1 MGYAAVRSYQS
12 PQALKRKRVLQFGV
26 PAILA
31 AVALLVFWGVDWQWG
46 RDSEAAPHLERRE
59 QNLAQEMVQ
68 TPAAPT
74 VKVSVGGKMGPVGV
88 EASRQ
93 MTSEEF
99 AKEMKGLERAV
110 KFDVSLA
117 RNLAAQADPRMK
129 KHNQWA
135 IEIENQGLIGREFD
149 YVLRGG
155 MKADFRRLDI
165 AKLLR
170 GLPSEE
176 RELLYDDWLDQR
188 GILKAKKESSIPIL
202 EDICRRY
209 PDNPAAQ
216 KIMAIVD
223 YSKENGLFL

>member
-129 KHNQWA
+129 SFNQWLIKA
-135 IEIENQGLIGREFD
+135 GEGLTGREID
-149 YVLRGG
+149 YVTFPGRKSG
-155 MKADFRRLDI
+155 MRRHEV
-165 AKLLR
+165 ALLLQE
-170 GLPSEE
+170 LPSDE
-176 RELLYDDWLDQR
+176 REKLYGWFSSMKVR
-188 GILKAKKESSIPIL
+188 ESENASSIPIL
-202 EDICRRY
+202 EDICRRH
-209 PDNPAAQ
+209 PDHPAAQ

>member
-46 RDSEAAPHLERRE
+46 RNSEAAPHLERRE

-88 EASRQ
+88 EASKQ

-129 KHNQWA
+129 KHNQWV
-135 IEIENQGLIGREFD
+135 IEAGKDLVGRERD
-149 YVLRGG
+149 YVLSGG
-155 MKADFRRLDI
+155 QKADFRRRDVVMLV
-165 AKLLR
+165 R
-170 GLPSEE
+170 ELPQKE
-176 RELLYDDWLDQR
+176 REALYGWFSS
-188 GILKAKKESSIPIL
+188 LKALESLRTSSTPVL
-202 EDICRRY
+202 EDICSRH
-209 PDNPAAQ
+209 PDLPASQ